1 MRALDLNLAS
11 RPFKN
16 NTLLWVGYTL
26 AVIALAA
33 FTAWNVIAWREHVAK
48 LADLQDTVQSIES
61 RMLDLDRRE
70 AAANDGIKGHDL
82 EALELRSAK
91 ANEVI
96 AWKAFSWTR
105 LFNRME
111 IIQPYD
117 VRMTSIRPLFR
128 PGIRRGRRVA
138 QENGRKSIAVAV
150 EGVAKDFD
158 AFWEM
163 QNALLSDDHFGQVD
177 PERLN
182 RSERR
187 EIIFQLSF
195 QYYPGD
201 EEDGDGAADETT
213 DETAQEPVVAEAPEV
228 MEEPEAQPE
237 PEKEPEPQPQPQAEQ
252 PREAATEA
260 AQPEPPVEDA
270 AAPEQPSRRK
280 GPGNVFSKAKRKSR
294 RPGR

>member
-1 MRALDLNLAS
+1 MDLNLAS

-16 NTLLWVGYTL
+16 NTLLWVGYVL
-26 AVIALAA
+26 AFIALAA
-33 FTAWNVIAWREHVAK
+33 FTSWNIIAWRDHVAK
-48 LADLQDTVQSIES
+48 LADLQNTVQSIES
-61 RMLDLDRRE
+61 RMLDLDQRE
-70 AAANDGIKGHDL
+70 ERATEGIKTYDL
-82 EALELRSAK
+82 EALELQAAK

-96 AWKAFSWTR
+96 AWKAFSWTQ

-128 PGIRRGRRVA
+128 PGMRRDRMEA
-138 QENGRKSIAVAV
+138 EENGRKSIAVAV

-163 QNALLSDDHFGQVD
+163 QHVLLADEHFGKVD

-182 RSERR
+182 KGEKR

-201 EEDGDGAADETT
+201 EEEVKLT
-213 DETAQEPVVAEAPEV
+213 EVAVEAPAVGEAEGTV
-228 MEEPEAQPE
+228 EEPEQEAE
-237 PEKEPEPQPQPQAEQ
+237 PEQEPGQEAQQKPVPPEEAEAQVAGPPQETPAE
-252 PREAATEA
+252 
-260 AQPEPPVEDA
+260 
-270 AAPEQPSRRK
+270 AAPERQPRAKVPTGTFTKGRRK
-280 GPGNVFSKAKRKSR
+280 AKGA
-294 RPGR
+294 GR